1 MRSNP
6 TELQQGEFHPIHLDD
21 QIRDVIISLFKNI
34 VNLAKVGVV
43 SQYSCETIDMTN
55 VSIEESDRDLETLVK
70 EVIEVIRPALQAD
83 EGDVVLHEVN
93 EKTGE
98 VTVELIGACVS
109 CDASDQTMKAGIER
123 ILKER
128 IPEITSV
135 HNLGEAISDEGTAV
149 TL

>member
-1 MRSNP
+1 MA
-6 TELQQGEFHPIHLDD
+6 DD
-21 QIRDVIISLFKNI
+21 SEKD
-34 VNLAKVGVV
+34 
-43 SQYSCETIDMTN
+43 
-55 VSIEESDRDLETLVK
+55 SDRRLETLVK
-70 EVIEVIRPALQAD
+70 DVIEIIRPALQAD
-83 EGDVVLHEVN
+83 EGDVVLHGVN

-98 VTVELIGACVS
+98 VTVDLLGACVS

-128 IPEITSV
+128 VPEITSV

>member
-1 MRSNP
+1 
-6 TELQQGEFHPIHLDD
+6 
-21 QIRDVIISLFKNI
+21 
-34 VNLAKVGVV
+34 
-43 SQYSCETIDMTN
+43 MTN
-55 VSIEESDRDLETLVK
+55 VSVEESDRDLETLVK

-93 EKTGE
+93 EKTGA

-109 CDASDQTMKAGIER
+109 CDSADQTMKAGIER

-128 IPEITSV
+128 VPEITSV

>member
-1 MRSNP
+1 MRSNLKVLKR
-6 TELQQGEFHPIHLDD
+6 EEFHPSHLDD
-21 QIRDVIISLFKNI
+21 LKEEVQISLFKNI
-34 VNLAKVGVV
+34 VNLVEVGVV
-43 SQYSCETIDMTN
+43 RQYSCETIDMTN
-55 VSIEESDRDLETLVK
+55 LSVGESDKDLETLVRDA
-70 EVIEVIRPALQAD
+70 IEFIRPVLQAD
-83 EGDVVLHEVN
+83 EGDVLLHGVN
-93 EKTGE
+93 EQTGE

-128 IPEITSV
+128 VPEITSV